1 METQQNFKHADSG
14 GVIRDGKRNWILGY
28 NRFLGK
34 CSVAVAKF
42 WGILDGLLLLQ
53 KQGYDD
59 VTFHYDNLE
68 IVIAITK
75 EEKWLLRHVL
85 REANKIANAL
95 VKMALSNDEIL
106 HMFDDP
112 IEIQEVLQKE
122 STRSNLDMSTPM

>member
-1 METQQNFKHADSG
+1 MNPEEIIKVSCSWVKQYFLAHSEALVMETQQNFKHVDLG

-42 WGILDGLLLLQ
+42 WGILDSLLLLQ

-68 IVIAITK
+68 IVIAISDRNF
-75 EEKWLLRHVL
+75 EG
-85 REANKIANAL
+85 
-95 VKMALSNDEIL
+95 SN
-106 HMFDDP
+106 
-112 IEIQEVLQKE
+112 
-122 STRSNLDMSTPM
+122 STLIKRI